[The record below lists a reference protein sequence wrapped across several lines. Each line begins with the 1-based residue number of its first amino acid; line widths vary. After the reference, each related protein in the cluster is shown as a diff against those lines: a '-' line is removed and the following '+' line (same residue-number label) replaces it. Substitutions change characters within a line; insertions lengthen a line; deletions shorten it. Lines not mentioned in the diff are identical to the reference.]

1 MLHSNYPK
9 EIGSVKMKG
18 EVWME
23 IRNDRQKGLSYTE
36 IARKYHID
44 PRTAKKYAES
54 EIKPVYNLSN
64 PKPSK
69 LDPYKEQIRLWLE
82 EAPYLVKAWLFHS
95 LCPFGQRFVFKPA
108 FPLSRKKFIFAG
120 TLVSESLKK
129 SKNRALR
136 EATA

>member
-1 MLHSNYPK
+1 MR
-9 EIGSVKMKG
+9 G

-54 EIKPVYNLSN
+54 ETKPVYNLSN

-82 EAPYLVKAWLFHS
+82 
-95 LCPFGQRFVFKPA
+95 CQCQ
-108 FPLSRKKFIFAG
+108 
-120 TLVSESLKK
+120 
-129 SKNRALR
+129 SKNVGKRRRNFACF
-136 EATA
+136 